1 MNRAER
7 RKRAKLGFPVSNE
20 PVYNVK
26 HSDFVKQKE
35 QAKTEAVDTAMV
47 LLFAIP
53 IKVMHEKYG
62 WGMKSRLPG
71 LADALTDEY
80 QRFADGEMTLQ
91 EYSEYVYETVGI
103 KFKVN
108 DED

>member
-7 RKRAKLGFPVSNE
+7 RKRAKLGLPVSNE

-35 QAKTEAVDTAMV
+35 QAKSEAVDAAMV

-53 IKVMHEKYG
+53 IKVMREEFG
-62 WGMKSRLPG
+62 WGIKSRLPR
-71 LADALTDEY
+71 LAEALTDEY
-80 QRFADGEMTLQ
+80 QRFADGEMSLE

-103 KFKVN
+103 KFKQN
-108 DED
+108 DE